1 MPYLIVTNAKA
12 FAGFAK
18 AVFGATEQLIVPDD
32 DSKKIIHGELKINES
47 VIMFAESTD
56 SYKEKTA
63 GLYTYV
69 DDVERVYNA
78 AIEAGAKSLV
88 PATKREYGA
97 SAGFEDPFG
106 NQWWIVQAER
116 EASATATSEATAA

>member
-1 MPYLIVTNAKA
+1 MPYLIVNNAKA

-32 DSKKIIHGELKINES
+32 SHKIIHGELKIHDA
-47 VIMFAESTD
+47 VIMFAESTET
-56 SYKEKTA
+56 YREKTA

-69 DDVERVYNA
+69 DNVEAVYNA
-78 AIEAGAKSLV
+78 AMSNGAKSII
-88 PATKREYGA
+88 PATKRDYGS

-106 NQWWIVQAER
+106 NQWWIVEG
-116 EASATATSEATAA
+116 EK

>member
-1 MPYLIVTNAKA
+1 MKIPSHYLPVMPYLIVNNAKA

-32 DSKKIIHGELKINES
+32 SQKIIHGELKINDA
-47 VIMFAESTD
+47 VIMFAESTET
-56 SYKEKTA
+56 YGEKTA

-69 DDVERVYNA
+69 DNVEKVYNA
-78 AIEAGAKSLV
+78 AMVNGARSII
-88 PATKREYGA
+88 PATTREHGA

-106 NQWWIVQAER
+106 NQWWIVEGEKGQ
-116 EASATATSEATAA
+116 

>member
-1 MPYLIVTNAKA
+1 MKIPSHYHPVMPYIIVTNAKA

-18 AVFGATEQLIVPDD
+18 AVFGATEQLIVPDETQ
-32 DSKKIIHGELKINES
+32 KIIHGELKLNNA
-47 VIMFAESTD
+47 VIMFAESSET
-56 SYKEKTA
+56 YHEKTA

-78 AIEAGAKSLV
+78 AISHGARSII
-88 PATKREYGA
+88 PATTREYGA

-106 NQWWIVQAER
+106 NQWWIVEAEK
-116 EASATATSEATAA
+116 EAIV

>member
-1 MPYLIVTNAKA
+1 MPVMPYLIVNNAKA

-32 DSKKIIHGELKINES
+32 ANKIIHGELKINNA
-47 VIMFAESTD
+47 VIMFAESTET
-56 SYKEKTA
+56 YKEKTA

-69 DDVERVYNA
+69 DDVEQVYRN
-78 AIEAGAKSLV
+78 AIENGARILV
-88 PATKREYGA
+88 PATRKEFGA

-106 NQWWIVQAER
+106 NQWWIVEGER
-116 EASATATSEATAA
+116 EN

>member
-1 MPYLIVTNAKA
+1 MKIPSHYLPLMPYLIVNNAKA

-18 AVFGATEQLIVPDD
+18 NVFGATEQLIVPDD
-32 DSKKIIHGELKINES
+32 ANKIIHGELKINDA

-56 SYKEKTA
+56 MYKEKTA

-69 DDVERVYNA
+69 DDVEKVYKA
-78 AIEAGAKSLV
+78 ALENGAKSLV
-88 PATKREYGA
+88 PATTRDYGA

-106 NQWWIVQAER
+106 NQWWIVQGER
-116 EASATATSEATAA
+116 